1 MRLTTLPTKSS
12 VIGPQ
17 LSAAEG
23 ECSKPLLNQAWLMV
37 RGSTAKLLIKISTKV
52 SAHLDPM
59 SLRDAF
65 GEADEIE
72 SQNNNNNNNNNYK
85 KKKL

>member
-1 MRLTTLPTKSS
+1 
-12 VIGPQ
+12 
-17 LSAAEG
+17 
-23 ECSKPLLNQAWLMV
+23 MV